1 MITEIAVVVEVFIF
15 YDLRYFLRGLS
26 VGIVVGH
33 VLLYLRHHDSINYD
47 HSANNKFS
55 SQYVLCISV
64 WLESESPTDSQQ
76 YFCRVIA

>member
-1 MITEIAVVVEVFIF
+1 MIF
-15 YDLRYFLRGLS
+15 YNLRYCLQGLS
-26 VGIVVGH
+26 VGIVGH

-47 HSANNKFS
+47 HSTNNKFS
-55 SQYVLCISV
+55 SQYVLRISV